1 MHTSRLTQK
10 FQATIPLQIR
20 RILSL
25 RQGDLVAFEVEN
37 GRVTL
42 RKAVPIDLEYARAVE
57 QTLTEWNSEAD
68 EEAYRDL

>member
-10 FQATIPLQIR
+10 FQATIPSEIR

-25 RQGDLVAFEVEN
+25 RQGDLVAFDVEN

-42 RKAVPIDLEYARAVE
+42 RKALPIDLEYARAVE
-57 QTLTEWNSEAD
+57 KTLAEWNSEAD